1 MDDPAV
7 TAKQLV
13 DLAKKHIEDQ
23 QRRIAR
29 QREYAKYR
37 MVLIRGTLFAAGSRR
52 RNSALPGR
60 CTLLANA
67 WCAAWAAR
75 QPRIERVAPRARQ
88 FNVGRVFMSPTAVDR
103 ARPLIQGKLIPYLY
117 QLIHNQ
123 ASCVVSHFGALT
135 GKAVRHGS
143 RP

>member
-37 MVLIRGTLFAAGSRR
+37 MVLIRGTLVRSR
-52 RNSALPGR
+52 L
-60 CTLLANA
+60 
-67 WCAAWAAR
+67 
-75 QPRIERVAPRARQ
+75 
-88 FNVGRVFMSPTAVDR
+88 PTAQLGIARSVYAFGERLVCCLGCSSAAHR
-103 ARPLIQGKLIPYLY
+103 ACGPPRTTIQCRTGFHVAHCGRP
-117 QLIHNQ
+117 
-123 ASCVVSHFGALT
+123 
-135 GKAVRHGS
+135 GKAVDSG
-143 RP
+143 

>member
-37 MVLIRGTLFAAGSRR
+37 MVLIRGTLVRSRLPTAQFGVAGSGYAFGERLVFCLPR
-52 RNSALPGR
+52 LVNRERAAHDNSMSDGFHVAHCGR
-60 CTLLANA
+60 
-67 WCAAWAAR
+67 
-75 QPRIERVAPRARQ
+75 P
-88 FNVGRVFMSPTAVDR
+88 SKAVD
-103 ARPLIQGKLIPYLY
+103 
-117 QLIHNQ
+117 
-123 ASCVVSHFGALT
+123 
-135 GKAVRHGS
+135 
-143 RP
+143 